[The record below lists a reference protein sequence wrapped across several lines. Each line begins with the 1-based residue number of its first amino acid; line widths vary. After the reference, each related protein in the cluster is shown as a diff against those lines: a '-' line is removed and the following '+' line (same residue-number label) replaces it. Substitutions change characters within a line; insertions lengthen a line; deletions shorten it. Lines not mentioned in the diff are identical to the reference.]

1 MIFPCQIIYSHA
13 FTENIAQL
21 ACSGTQLH
29 CSIWG
34 QDLSAVKA
42 LICFAMAEPLNS
54 QDRSS
59 NSPYCLP
66 CSSCTCNVS
75 LENLV
80 LDKLIIL

>member
-42 LICFAMAEPLNS
+42 LICFAMVEPLNS
-54 QDRSS
+54 QDLSS
-59 NSPYCLP
+59 NSPYFYHAIL
-66 CSSCTCNVS
+66 VHVM
-75 LENLV
+75 LVWKIWYWINL
-80 LDKLIIL
+80 